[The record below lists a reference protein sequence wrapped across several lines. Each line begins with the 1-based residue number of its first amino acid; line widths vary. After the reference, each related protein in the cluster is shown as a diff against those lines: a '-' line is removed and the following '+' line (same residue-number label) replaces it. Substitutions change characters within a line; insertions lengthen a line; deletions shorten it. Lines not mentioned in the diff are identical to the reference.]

1 MWRWISTLLI
11 FLLVKQF
18 FGKFKDICLQT
29 WNAHGFELTFFY
41 EHSIS
46 IVEKDF
52 TLILGVIV
60 SDTLAR
66 PFFKYLGHINDLHT
80 WQFPTGRQ
88 TGLDKIKIGWKSGML
103 CRNLLWLVDIK
114 RGVKT

>member
-1 MWRWISTLLI
+1 MENSRIFVYKLEMLI
-11 FLLVKQF
+11 ALSSL
-18 FGKFKDICLQT
+18 
-29 WNAHGFELTFFY
+29 FFY
-41 EHSIS
+41 KHSIS

-88 TGLDKIKIGWKSGML
+88 TGPDKIKIG
-103 CRNLLWLVDIK
+103 
-114 RGVKT
+114 